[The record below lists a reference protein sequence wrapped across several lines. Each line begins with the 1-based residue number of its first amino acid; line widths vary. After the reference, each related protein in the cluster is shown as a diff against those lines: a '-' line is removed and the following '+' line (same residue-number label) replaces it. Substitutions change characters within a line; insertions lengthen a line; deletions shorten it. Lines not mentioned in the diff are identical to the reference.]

1 MTQPSASPSTAR
13 PAHFR
18 LSTET
23 WELILKEYREGATA
37 GGLARKWRVSEH
49 AVRARITRHKA
60 TKRDWGDAQAIGQAL
75 AREAE
80 LEEARRNSP
89 EAIAARLFDGIEGE
103 EADGGVDPA
112 ALARTAVLASGR
124 AMRGRLWAEA
134 RALAGLAES
143 YARLGEKQVRAQI
156 GADDIPLELL
166 GAILLDEDHVY
177 LQRLAVKG
185 EDDPDR
191 AVKIA
196 FHEARGARVRAAND
210 QWTDL
215 LRMRWA
221 AEERLREMEKAQ
233 GVKPED
239 AWVMPDFAAMRAE
252 VAAKVAARAA
262 GRRQD

>member
-1 MTQPSASPSTAR
+1 MIHASASPSTAR

-18 LSTET
+18 LSTQT

-37 GGLARKWRVSEH
+37 GVLARKWRVSEH

-89 EAIAARLFDGIEGE
+89 EAIAARLFDGIAEE
-103 EADGGVDPA
+103 EAGGGGDPA
-112 ALARTAVLASGR
+112 TLARTAVVASGR
-124 AMRGRLWAEA
+124 AMRGQLWAEA

-143 YARLGEKQVRAQI
+143 YARLGEKQVRAQMTV
-156 GADDIPLELL
+156 DDIPLELL
-166 GAILLDEDHVY
+166 AAILLDEDRAY
-177 LQRLAVKG
+177 SQRLDLYG
-185 EDDPDR
+185 DEGPDR
-191 AVKIA
+191 PVKA
-196 FHEARGARVRAAND
+196 AYQEARAVRVRAAND

-252 VAAKVAARAA
+252 VEAKVAARAA